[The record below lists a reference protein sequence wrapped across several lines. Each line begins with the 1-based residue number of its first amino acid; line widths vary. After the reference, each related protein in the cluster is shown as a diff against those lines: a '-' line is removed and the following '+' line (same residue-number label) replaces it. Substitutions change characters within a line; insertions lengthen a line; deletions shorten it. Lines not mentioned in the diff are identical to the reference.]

1 MFFTHIRALQ
11 HQRTVIQNSLRTVVH
26 RGGKDFCKQSIAY
39 FDFFKSTKQKPK
51 CCSVKQSQSVV
62 ILQWVQ
68 TVLCSHKLYFD
79 QLLYHKCHATK
90 WQVKSIPTLHPW
102 KILSSWAVSKIRG
115 TIKACLF
122 KYILSCSLVAFATL
136 SYLSK
141 TLFCGE
147 KDLVNSFKSSLTFHI
162 ISSALSKAERGIAFE
177 YTQEHPNASGHPSF
191 SSSEE
196 LSVVCLKAVS
206 GFWLYSL
213 RNNFV
218 LCSALTAAR
227 FSSRTW
233 STCLCALW
241 LFVCSCITSYAWLLI
256 S

>member
-122 KYILSCSLVAFATL
+122 KSILSCSLVAFATL

-177 YTQEHPNASGHPSF
+177 HTQEHPNASGHPSF

-196 LSVVCLKAVS
+196 LSVACLKAVS

-241 LFVCSCITSYAWLLI
+241 LFVCSCIT
-256 S
+256 